1 MDPASLAQVESLCDI
16 FYTNQ
21 ASPEW
26 ASAQQQI
33 LMLQSSADHIPQC
46 QYILD
51 NSKNAYALLLAATAL
66 TKLITGHWNN
76 FSVPQHIE
84 IRNYILDYLARNG
97 PNLQDFVSKSLI
109 QLVCRLTKLGWF
121 DDQQHRE
128 IVQEVSKFLE
138 ASINHCV
145 IGLRILNNLVDE
157 LNIPITGRTLTQH
170 RKTAVSFRDQSLLDI
185 FNAAFRVLQQLQMN
199 AVHGDPEQEKAMG
212 EQALSLVV
220 KCLSFDFIGTNPDD
234 SSEDVNTIQVPSA
247 WRSVMQDTAT
257 MNILIEFYNNTEPPR
272 SSSAMQALILLSSV
286 RRSLFR
292 TDKERSQFLG
302 QMMTSVR
309 DILHS
314 QQGLQHKENYHEFCR
329 LLGRLKSNYQLSELV
344 RTQSYLEWLSLAAEF
359 SVKSFENWQW
369 SSNSIHYLLQL
380 WGRLVA
386 AVPYVHPEANGTQ
399 NHMQQLEVCTQSVL
413 KAYIKAMIDSVQLV
427 AMNDG
432 TIEDP
437 LDSEGSLKE
446 QLDRLPLIFRFQYH
460 QMVGFLIEQLD
471 PLIQKYQDFLHQ
483 QFQLFPQPVA
493 ALDGQYVAILEGQL
507 TWMMYIIGAIIGGL
521 SWNTGPAHEGEEKL
535 DAEIARRAFQ
545 LAQLNTEWLKHTQG
559 RDKCDSRLELAIL
572 FFFQHFRK
580 VYMVDGQGSS
590 VTSLHASLLIG
601 GGAPYE
607 QNANRTSMK
616 QKATAEMF
624 EAMGLGAQPQMVEFM
639 VTKIVNNLKYW
650 ADAEEVLSGTL
661 ALFLEVSSGGSGKTL
676 LNLDDIQHLIE
687 NHTPEHLP
695 FLVHPQN
702 YKQRTA
708 LHATLARLIFHQ
720 SVDNLQDTFNRFM
733 KPTLDLLDMLNATPE
748 LRNGEVRQAFIGV
761 CRDLRGVAQATNN
774 KRAYSMLFEMLYPK
788 CFPVFTRA
796 AEAFFD
802 DPDVITSLLKFLQE
816 FVNNKAQR
824 VNFDNNSPNGILLF
838 RETSSILVAYGSR
851 ILHHP
856 VVQASNVYKERYKGI
871 ALTLLT
877 MTVALTGNYVNF
889 GVFALYEDKA
899 LENALEVALQLIMS
913 VGLEDVLSFPKLS
926 RHYFSFLDVLFRNHL
941 PFVAAKDTGTFM
953 TLMTVLHEGL
963 QALDPPMSTHCAS
976 AIDYLASYLF
986 INRDKDWQSLQMLN
1000 AHVAQDS
1007 TLFPSLTST
1016 LFTQLLFGP
1025 YSNHWSVTRP
1035 MLSLMMADEQSF
1047 TSYRDHL
1054 ISTQSPENQQKLN
1067 EAFAKLLTDVQR
1079 NLEPTNRDR
1088 FAQHLATFRQAVR
1101 GFLTY

>member
-1 MDPASLAQVESLCDI
+1 
-16 FYTNQ
+16 
-21 ASPEW
+21 
-26 ASAQQQI
+26 
-33 LMLQSSADHIPQC
+33 
-46 QYILD
+46 
-51 NSKNAYALLLAATAL
+51 
-66 TKLITGHWNN
+66 
-76 FSVPQHIE
+76 
-84 IRNYILDYLARNG
+84 
-97 PNLQDFVSKSLI
+97 
-109 QLVCRLTKLGWF
+109 
-121 DDQQHRE
+121 
-128 IVQEVSKFLE
+128 
-138 ASINHCV
+138 
-145 IGLRILNNLVDE
+145 
-157 LNIPITGRTLTQH
+157 
-170 RKTAVSFRDQSLLDI
+170 
-185 FNAAFRVLQQLQMN
+185 
-199 AVHGDPEQEKAMG
+199 
-212 EQALSLVV
+212 
-220 KCLSFDFIGTNPDD
+220 
-234 SSEDVNTIQVPSA
+234 
-247 WRSVMQDTAT
+247 
-257 MNILIEFYNNTEPPR
+257 
-272 SSSAMQALILLSSV
+272 
-286 RRSLFR
+286 
-292 TDKERSQFLG
+292 
-302 QMMTSVR
+302 MMTAVR
-309 DILHS
+309 DILQS
-314 QQGLQHKENYHEFCR
+314 QQGLNHKENYHEFCR

-344 RTQSYLEWLSLAAEF
+344 RTESYLEWLDLAASF
-359 SVKSFENWQW
+359 SVTSFEQWQW

-386 AVPYVHPEANGTQ
+386 AVPYVHPEATGTQ
-399 NHMQQLEVCTQSVL
+399 NHMQQLEHCTVRVL
-413 KAYIKAMIDSVQLV
+413 QAYIKAMVESVQQV
-427 AMNDG
+427 AYSEG

-446 QLDRLPLIFRFQYH
+446 QLDRLPLIFRFQYPT
-460 QMVGFLIEQLD
+460 MATFLLQQLD
-471 PLIQKYQDFLHQ
+471 PVMQ
-483 QFQLFPQPVA
+483 
-493 ALDGQYVAILEGQL
+493 QYVEHLEPVNQALAGNIQPDPQLVQRVEILEGQL
-507 TWMMYIIGAIIGGL
+507 TWMMYMIGAIIGGL
-521 SWNTGPAHEGEEKL
+521 SWNTGPAHEGEEAI
-535 DAEIARRAFQ
+535 DASIARRAFQ
-545 LAQLNTEWLKHTQG
+545 LAQTIDYRLGQTHG
-559 RDKCDSRLELAIL
+559 RGKCDPRLELAIL

-580 VYMVDGQGSS
+580 VYMVDSQGSS

-607 QNANRTSMK
+607 TANRTSMK

-624 EAMGLGAQPQMVEFM
+624 EQMGLGDQAQVVNIMVQ
-639 VTKIVNNLKYW
+639 KIGNNLKYW

-661 ALFLEVSSGGSGKTL
+661 GLFLEVSSGGASGKIL
-676 LNLDDIQHLIE
+676 LGLDTIQFLIQ
-687 NHTPEHLP
+687 NHTPEHFP
-695 FLVHPQN
+695 FLLHPQN

-720 SVDNLQDTFNRFM
+720 TVDDLQRSFNSFM
-733 KPTLDLLDMLNATPE
+733 EPTLQVLAQLNATAD
-748 LRNGEVRQAFIGV
+748 LRTGDARQAFIGV

-774 KRAYSMLFEMLYPK
+774 KRAYSMLFEMLYPA

-856 VVQASNVYKERYKGI
+856 IQTANPYKERYKGI

-899 LENALEVALQLIMS
+899 LENALQVALQLILS

-953 TLMTVLHEGL
+953 NLMNVLHEGL

-986 INRDKDWQSLQMLN
+986 INRDKDWQSLHMLQ
-1000 AHVAQDS
+1000 AHVAQD
-1007 TLFPSLTST
+1007 PSLLPKLTQT

-1035 MLSLMMADEQSF
+1035 MLSLMMADESSF
-1047 TSYRDHL
+1047 TSYRQHL

-1067 EAFAKLLTDVQR
+1067 EAFTKLLADVAR

-1088 FAQHLATFRQAVR
+1088 FAQHLATFRQSVR
-1101 GFLTY
+1101 AFLTY